1 MTVLVTG
8 VAGFIGS
15 HLAKALLDQGRR
27 VIGLD
32 NMNDYYDPALKQAR
46 LERLRRRNAFSF
58 HKMDIADHEALGGL
72 CEAEPE
78 IEVFANLA
86 AQAGVRYSL
95 ENPYAYVN
103 ANVMGQVSV
112 IEACRKLPNLKHLV
126 YASSSSVYGANKKLP
141 FAVEDPVDHPVSLY
155 AATKRSGE
163 LIADCYT
170 RLYGLPMT
178 GLRFFTVYGPWGRPD
193 MSAYIFTKAIFE
205 GRPIKVFNAGDMRRD
220 FTYIDDI
227 ITGVLAVLERP
238 PAAEDDNPP
247 HRVYN
252 LGNHRSEDLIGGP
265 DALHRGARAGLRA
278 RGDQGVRRDAEGRR
292 QGDLRRHRG
301 LAPRLR
307 LRAENPDRRG
317 PAPLRGVVPRVSRG
331 LGDRRVLAGH
341 TGSPHTRW

>member
-32 NMNDYYDPALKQAR
+32 NMNDYYDPELKRAR
-46 LERLRRRNAFSF
+46 LEPLRRRNAFSF
-58 HKMDIADHEALGGL
+58 HKMDIADHAALGAL

-112 IEACRKLPNLKHLV
+112 IEACRKLPSLKHLV
-126 YASSSSVYGANKKLP
+126 YASSSSVYGANRKLP

-163 LIADCYT
+163 LIADCYA

-205 GRPIKVFNAGDMRRD
+205 GRPIQVFNAGDMRRD

-227 ITGVLAVLERP
+227 IGGVLAVLERP
-238 PAAEDDNPP
+238 PAAEGDSPP
-247 HRVYN
+247 HRLYN
-252 LGNHRSEDLIGGP
+252 LGNHRSEDLMRFIEVLDQACGRE
-265 DALHRGARAGLRA
+265 AIKEFVEMQK
-278 RGDQGVRRDAEGRR
+278 GDVKETYADIEASRRDFGFEPKTPIDEG
-292 QGDLRRHRG
+292 L
-301 LAPRLR
+301 PRFVQWYR
-307 LRAENPDRRG
+307 KYH
-317 PAPLRGVVPRVSRG
+317 GV
-331 LGDRRVLAGH
+331 
-341 TGSPHTRW
+341 